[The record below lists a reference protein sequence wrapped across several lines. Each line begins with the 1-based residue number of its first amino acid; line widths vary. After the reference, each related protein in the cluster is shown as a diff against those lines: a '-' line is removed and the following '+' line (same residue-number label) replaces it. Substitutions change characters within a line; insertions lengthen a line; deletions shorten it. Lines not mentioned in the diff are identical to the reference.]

1 MSLPLKAIERLFD
14 RLGATYGREWTG
26 KWDGIDDSSV
36 KSLWAHE
43 LSAFADRERMTAV
56 AWALENLPEKCPNA
70 IQFRNLCRQAPQWQA
85 LQLDAPKADPRI
97 VDAEMAKIAATALRS
112 SSNPEQRG
120 DPLAWAK
127 RLKARHDKGEKL
139 GHYQIF
145 CYRKALGL
153 DEKAAA

>member
-97 VDAEMAKIAATALRS
+97 VDAEMAKIAASVLKPKA
-112 SSNPEQRG
+112 EG
-120 DPLAWAK
+120 GKVDYLAWAK
-127 RLKARHDKGEKL
+127 RLKARHDGGEKL
-139 GHYQIF
+139 GMYQIY

-153 DEKAAA
+153 DERAAA

>member
-1 MSLPLKAIERLFD
+1 MSLRSEAVNRIFTRLT
-14 RLGATYGREWTG
+14 ATYGREFTG
-26 KWDGIDDSSV
+26 KWEGQEIVPV
-36 KSLWAHE
+36 KSLWGHE
-43 LSAFADRERMTAV
+43 LAAFEDKLHCI
-56 AWALENLPEKCPNA
+56 AWALENLPPRAPNL
-70 IQFRNLCRQAPQWQA
+70 IEFKMLCRQAPQWQA

-145 CYRKALGL
+145 CYRKALGIEQRL
-153 DEKAAA
+153 AA